1 MNAPIFERK
10 ASQKDPAMSG
20 VDTNNSSNDAS
31 SSNNAIASSPNSTIA
46 SLQKKALI
54 GHTLTLTFY
63 SVLLALFSLN
73 QWFRPEGISLLQWS
87 VQCLP
92 LLLFWFG
99 LRVKRRRTY
108 LWLCFVI
115 LLYFIKG
122 VEGVMGLSPDLF
134 DVVLLSASTLL
145 FISSMMTARCFLL
158 IEKIKF
164 EQQTIAQS

>member
-1 MNAPIFERK
+1 MQNPELEDINTRI
-10 ASQKDPAMSG
+10 
-20 VDTNNSSNDAS
+20 
-31 SSNNAIASSPNSTIA
+31 AI
-46 SLQKKALI
+46 LQKKARL
-54 GHTLTLTFY
+54 GHWATLAIY
-63 SVLLALFSLN
+63 CSLLALFTLH

-92 LLLFWFG
+92 LLMFWFG
-99 LRVKRRRTY
+99 LRTQRRRTY

-134 DVVLLSASTLL
+134 DSILLVSSFSL
-145 FISSMMTARCFLL
+145 FISCMMTARWLLL

-164 EQQTIAQS
+164 EYNQNAH